1 MEDTIIIIMLKNST
15 TGFLEKELGSLD
27 IKEYEDY
34 LVNIFALD
42 GEKGREL
49 HIKLSTAADVKDW
62 EYSAIYDYY
71 DTQCFGEKAIEV
83 IESDDDFNPVWEV
96 VAQYNE
102 DMAVNEELVNELLAL
117 HKAELDSVYEV
128 IKDKESEYNE

>member
-71 DTQCFGEKAIEV
+71 DAQCFGERAIEV
-83 IESDDDFNPVWEV
+83 IESDDDYNPVWEV

-102 DMAVNEELVNELLAL
+102 DMAANEALVNELLAL